1 MQYVET
7 LWALINLNLQSRA
20 EASKRFGKIML
31 LLTDLH
37 FLAQTN
43 IYNMKPY
50 LLDSEFREIWEG
62 QLQYLVTSTTRYLGS
77 GESGLESSHVRSFHL
92 QSFCDIHNVNNNV
105 NNNSHP
111 LKK

>member
-1 MQYVET
+1 MQYAET
-7 LWALINLNLQSRA
+7 LRALINLNLHQSRA
-20 EASKRFGKIML
+20 EASIRFGKIML
-31 LLTDLH
+31 LLTDLR

-50 LLDSEFREIWEG
+50 LLDPRFREG
-62 QLQYLVTSTTRYLGS
+62 QLEYLVTSTTGS
-77 GESGLESSHVRSFHL
+77 RESGLESSHVLSFHL
-92 QSFCDIHNVNNNV
+92 ESFCDIHNVKNNG

>member
-7 LWALINLNLQSRA
+7 LRALINLNWQNRA

-31 LLTDLH
+31 LLTDLCC
-37 FLAQTN
+37 LAQTN

-50 LLDSEFREIWEG
+50 LLDPRFREG
-62 QLQYLVTSTTRYLGS
+62 QSEYLVTSTTGS
-77 GESGLESSHVRSFHL
+77 RESGLESSHVHSLHL
-92 QSFCDIHNVNNNV
+92 QSFCDIHNVDNNV